1 MEEKQTASNNMV
13 GRIIFFVFIAVI
25 LGLFWY
31 FSRGEKTDIA
41 SQNEESTAIRGSIV
55 YVDGAV
61 EYKEKDGDW
70 KRAELNTDIKEGN
83 SVEIVG
89 EGKAIINLDDGSA
102 VRMDSD
108 SLVEFTSLE
117 PNHILIT
124 NNNGQVYTRV
134 AKLTDRVF
142 EVSAGDVIYE
152 SMGTAYKTINKEKIK
167 GVEVYQSKV
176 KIKGATEDEVVVE
189 EGNKYLVQ
197 NDADKKI
204 EKTIVK
210 IAVADTEKDEFVKW
224 NMAEDEKMTQSDGDE
239 TAESASTSETTLEE
253 ETAVVVENT
262 EATSDGIVLVG
273 KQVSDG
279 VSLTWTVNGLETP
292 DGFKVVRSLTT
303 DPVYPG
309 DNYYYLSSP
318 DARAHKWA
326 VKDGK
331 TYYFRVCQYIDG
343 KCVLYSNNVKV
354 TAPKTTETTTSNSG
368 DVTSLSISHVG
379 SGKVSWTLKGYSDQG
394 FKVVWSKNS
403 GPTYPTRSGDK
414 YLYYSDPAQ
423 RNAVVTAFDGY
434 GTYYV
439 RVCEYLGGKC
449 GVYSNQITVTLGTPE
464 ETSGGDVSSISLTS
478 LGGGDVRWK
487 TSGYSESGYKLVWS
501 KNSSPTYPC
510 RSGDKYAYYSDP
522 ETVTGEISAFDG
534 EGKYYVRVCEY
545 LGGKCGVY
553 SNQIEITL

>member
-1 MEEKQTASNNMV
+1 MI
-13 GRIIFFVFIAVI
+13 GRIIFFVFIALI
-25 LGLFWY
+25 LGAFWY
-31 FSRGEKTDIA
+31 FSRGEKTNIA
-41 SQNEESTAIRGSIV
+41 DQKEESTAIKGSIV
-55 YVDGAV
+55 YAEGAV
-61 EYKEKDGDW
+61 EYKDKDGDW
-70 KRAELNTDIKEGN
+70 KRAETNTEIEEGD

-89 EGKAIINLDDGSA
+89 EGKAIVNLDDGSA
-102 VRMDSD
+102 VRLDGD

-124 NNNGQVYTRV
+124 NTNGQVYTRV
-134 AKLTDRVF
+134 AKLADRVF

-167 GVEVYQSKV
+167 GVEVYHSKV
-176 KIKGATEDEVVVE
+176 KVKGSVEEVVVE
-189 EGNKYLVQ
+189 EGNKYLIL
-197 NDADKKI
+197 NDDDKKI

-224 NMAEDEKMTQSDGDE
+224 NLAEDEKMTDE
-239 TAESASTSETTLEE
+239 TANTE
-253 ETAVVVENT
+253 ETAVEDEDSKTDEEVTVEEPVT
-262 EATSDGIVLVG
+262 TAVSEGIVLTG

-279 VSLTWTVNGLETP
+279 VSLTWTVNGLEAP
-292 DGFKVVRSLTT
+292 NGFKVVRSLTA

-309 DNYYYLSSP
+309 DNYYYLSSV

-343 KCVLYSNNVKV
+343 KCALYSNNVKV
-354 TAPKTTETTTSNSG
+354 TAPKTTESTSVDTG
-368 DVTSLSISHVG
+368 DVKSLSIKHVG
-379 SGKVSWTLKGYSDQG
+379 SGKVSWTISGYSDQG

-403 GPTYPTRSGDK
+403 SPTYPCRSGDK

-423 RNAVVTAFDGY
+423 RNAVLTAFDGY
-434 GTYYV
+434 GTYYA

-449 GVYSNQITVTLGTPE
+449 GVYSNQITVTLGSPE
-464 ETSGGDVSSISLTS
+464 TTSGDVSSISLTS
-478 LGGGDVRWK
+478 LGGENVSWK

-501 KNSSPTYPC
+501 KTASPTYPC
-510 RSGDKYAYYSDP
+510 RSSDKYVYYSNA
-522 ETVTGEISAFDG
+522 ETTTGEISAFDG